1 MYLILLKR
9 FWVLVTFISYVLHGL
24 TNFKILDIYINFD
37 TKNYI
42 YSYTKNRNKNRVE
55 TSYDGK
61 SEDKMK
67 LVQ

>member
-9 FWVLVTFISYVLHGL
+9 FWVLVTFISYVLYGL

>member
-1 MYLILLKR
+1 MYLILLKI
-9 FWVLVTFISYVLHGL
+9 FWVLVTFISYVLYGL
-24 TNFKILDIYINFD
+24 INFKFLDIYINFD